1 MSSWLKGIVG
11 CMLLVNVALQMLPD
25 RKYEQYVKLFAGFL
39 MILLVLRP
47 ILRIGSVNTYL
58 ENRIAAFLQEQEEL
72 ERQIGT
78 ESRRFQEK
86 SEEAGESVQE
96 DQERIVIE
104 EIEKIR
110 VEVTEKNEK
119 TE

>member
-1 MSSWLKGIVG
+1 M
-11 CMLLVNVALQMLPD
+11 
-25 RKYEQYVKLFAGFL
+25 
-39 MILLVLRP
+39 
-47 ILRIGSVNTYL
+47 
-58 ENRIAAFLQEQEEL
+58 

-78 ESRRFQEK
+78 ESRQFQKK

-96 DQERIVIE
+96 DQERIMIE

>member
-1 MSSWLKGIVG
+1 MSDWLKGIVG
-11 CMLLVNVALQMLPD
+11 CMLLVNAALQMLPD

-58 ENRIAAFLQEQEEL
+58 EDRISAFLQEQEDL

-78 ESRRFQEK
+78 ESRKFQEK
-86 SEEAGESVQE
+86 SEEAGENVQE
-96 DQERIVIE
+96 DQEGIMIE

-110 VEVTEKNEK
+110 VEVTEEYEK
-119 TE
+119 AQ